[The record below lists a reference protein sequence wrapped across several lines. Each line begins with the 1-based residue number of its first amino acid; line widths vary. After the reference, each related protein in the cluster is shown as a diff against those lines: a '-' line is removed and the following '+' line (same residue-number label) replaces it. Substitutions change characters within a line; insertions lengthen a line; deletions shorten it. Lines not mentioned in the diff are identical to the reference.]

1 MQPEKATTGN
11 SNMGGG
17 GNHTQRQKEKDKN
30 IHQLYMRYRNLTS

>member
-17 GNHTQRQKEKDKN
+17 GTTLRDKKRKIKIYIN
-30 IHQLYMRYRNLTS
+30 CT